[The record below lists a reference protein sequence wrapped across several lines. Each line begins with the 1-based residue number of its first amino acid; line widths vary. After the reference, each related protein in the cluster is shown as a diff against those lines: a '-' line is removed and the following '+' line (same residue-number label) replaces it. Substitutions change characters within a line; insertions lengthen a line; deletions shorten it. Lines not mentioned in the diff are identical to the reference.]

1 MARNPNTHNFTE
13 TEMIFRK
20 NIIYLREKSGL
31 TRHAIAKELRMNQA
45 YYYKL
50 EDLKAPM
57 NPTFEYME
65 NIAQAYNLE
74 VWQLFTKLYEQGES
88 EK

>member
-13 TEMIFRK
+13 TEMIFRR

-31 TRHAIAKELRMNQA
+31 TRHATARKLRMNQA
-45 YYYKL
+45 YYYKP
-50 EDLKAPM
+50 EDLKVPM
-57 NPTFEYME
+57 NPTFVYME